1 MSNTVIKISK
11 CMYISPQVCVQLSP
25 SQLFSIMIIT
35 VIIAV
40 VVMSENHVHYSIFL
54 KTNLPSMAGSIVA
67 I

>member
-1 MSNTVIKISK
+1 
-11 CMYISPQVCVQLSP
+11 MYISPQVCVQLSP